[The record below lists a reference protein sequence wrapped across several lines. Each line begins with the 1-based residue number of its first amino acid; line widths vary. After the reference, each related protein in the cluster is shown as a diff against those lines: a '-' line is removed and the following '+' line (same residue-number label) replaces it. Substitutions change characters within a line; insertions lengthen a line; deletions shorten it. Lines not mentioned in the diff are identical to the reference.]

1 MMIPTIAE
9 LAVEQHLKSWL
20 RADSDEPCFPGTE
33 AKLESFFLRSS
44 PSLKWLQATRPRSC
58 TSDLSF
64 PQSGQTRVVP
74 RAAEESQPSMMR
86 SQRAYTFQR
95 DARNRPFV
103 PWTSPTKRDRRSR
116 LLRTDR
122 SAPIVD
128 LFHPESQR
136 YILNL
141 PDLGFLCRTCHER
154 LCPMVSHNGASM
166 TSRW

>member
-1 MMIPTIAE
+1 MAAARSDDDADDRGTGGGAAFDSLGCVPIPTNPASLE
-9 LAVEQHLKSWL
+9 
-20 RADSDEPCFPGTE
+20 RN

-58 TSDLSF
+58 ASDLSF

-86 SQRAYTFQR
+86 SQKAYTFQR

-116 LLRTDR
+116 LLLTDR

-136 YILNL
+136 YVLNL
-141 PDLGFLCRTCHER
+141 PGLGFSV
-154 LCPMVSHNGASM
+154 PNMS
-166 TSRW
+166 